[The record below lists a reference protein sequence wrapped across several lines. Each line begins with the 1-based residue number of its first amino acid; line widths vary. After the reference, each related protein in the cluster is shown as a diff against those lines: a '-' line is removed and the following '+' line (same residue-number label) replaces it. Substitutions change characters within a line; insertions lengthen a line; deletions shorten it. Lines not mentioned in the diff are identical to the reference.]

1 MRSEKAAQKVK
12 KVCLTP
18 VLLTPRLVFKGEMSK
33 SRFSPM
39 RLDTA
44 EKNLPVIFS
53 FAAAP

>member
-12 KVCLTP
+12 KVC
-18 VLLTPRLVFKGEMSK
+18 LTPRLVFKGEMSK
-33 SRFSPM
+33 SRFSPI

-53 FAAAP
+53 LAAAP